1 MTDLISDSAIE
12 RVARQ
17 PRSRRELFRLLAGG
31 AAVAAGG
38 VALAPG
44 VSARQGTPGGKATVV
59 TSANPASWD
68 LTNSTWPT
76 WEGVNFLY
84 DRLVSFDEAEQ
95 LIPALALS
103 WEVSADGLEWTLKL
117 REGVTFHDGTPF
129 NAASV
134 QFNIQRHL
142 DMPDSGFYSVYEP
155 VTRVDVIDD
164 LTAKIVLREIRPN
177 FAYEGLA
184 QWGALQVSPT
194 AFTALGARFGEAP
207 VGTGPFTF
215 TAYEPGA
222 SITYSRNE
230 TYWGGAPLLETVQV
244 RIIPEAAVALVE
256 MEAKTVDA
264 IIVEPKDVQAMTDLG
279 LVIEQRVAPG
289 AELMSINVSQSPTD
303 ELKVRQALALAI
315 DRDAIIEAVL
325 FGFAEKSNGGVTST
339 SPFYN
344 ADIPLIAYDP
354 DAAGTLLD
362 EAGWVM
368 GDSGIRERDGQP
380 LKLALLSSDFTD
392 WGLFNQI
399 FQEQLRVVGIDTEI
413 TTLEWNAML
422 DQWREN
428 KGPWH
433 ISYHQQGAIM
443 ASTSPIQAS
452 WAPSDYWS
460 IDQLD
465 DATAPDLIPVRDELE
480 ALADEFDTAADPTR
494 RLEIAK
500 RAQTLFHDHQLTA
513 WMWHRASVHAIQPR
527 LKDYRLS
534 HAGRIVELDKAYIG

>member
-1 MTDLISDSAIE
+1 LH
-12 RVARQ
+12 
-17 PRSRRELFRLLAGG
+17 RRNLFRVLAGG
-31 AAVAAGG
+31 AAATG
-38 VALAPG
+38 VFGLAP
-44 VSARQGTPGGKATVV
+44 SALARQGEPGGRATVV

-84 DRLVSFDEAEQ
+84 DRLVAFDEAEE

-103 WEVSADGLEWTLKL
+103 WDVSADGLEYTLKL

-129 NAASV
+129 NAAAV

-142 DMPDSGFYSVYEP
+142 DMPDSGFYSAYEP
-155 VTRVDVIDD
+155 VARVDVVDD
-164 LTAKIVLREIRPN
+164 LTAKIVLSEIRPN

-194 AFTALGARFGEAP
+194 AFAELGARFGEAP
-207 VGTGPFTF
+207 IGTGPFKFDT
-215 TAYEPGA
+215 YEPGA
-222 SITYSRNE
+222 SITYARNE
-230 TYWGGAPLLETVQV
+230 AYWGGAPLLETVQV

-256 MEAKTVDA
+256 MEAGTVDA
-264 IIVEPKDVQAMTDLG
+264 ILVEPKDVQAMTDLG
-279 LVIEQRVAPG
+279 LVIENSVSPG
-289 AELMSINVSQSPTD
+289 SEMMSINLSQSPTD
-303 ELKVRQALALAI
+303 ELLVRQALALAI
-315 DRDAIIEAVL
+315 DRDAIIAAVL
-325 FGFAEKSNGGVTST
+325 FGFAEKSNGGVTSD

-344 ADIPLIAYDP
+344 ADIPLIEYDP
-354 DAAGTLLD
+354 EQAGALLD

-368 GDSGIRERDGQP
+368 GDDGIRERDGQP
-380 LKLALLSSDFTD
+380 LRLALLSSDFAD

-399 FQEQLRVVGIDTEI
+399 FQEQLRVVGVDTEI

-428 KGPWH
+428 QGPWH

-452 WAPSDYWS
+452 WSPSDYWS
-460 IDQLD
+460 INQLD
-465 DATAPDLIPVRDELE
+465 DVTTPELIAVRDEMQ
-480 ALADEFDTAADPTR
+480 ALADEFDTAGDQTR

-500 RAQTLFHDHQLTA
+500 RAQTLFHDNQLTA
-513 WMWHRASVHAIQPR
+513 WMWHRATVHAIQPR
-527 LKDYRLS
+527 LKDYRLT
-534 HAGRIVELDKAYIG
+534 HAGRIVELDKAYVE

>member
-1 MTDLISDSAIE
+1 MSDHSSTPAPG
-12 RVARQ
+12 RVALH
-17 PRSRRELFRLLAGG
+17 RRNLFRAIAGG
-31 AAVAAGG
+31 AAAAG
-38 VALAPG
+38 ALRLAP
-44 VSARQGTPGGKATVV
+44 SALARQGAPGGSATVV

-84 DRLVSFDEAEQ
+84 DRLVSFDETET
-95 LIPALALS
+95 LIPALALT
-103 WEVSADGLEWTLKL
+103 WDVSADGLEYTLTL
-117 REGVTFHDGTPF
+117 REGVTFHDGAPF
-129 NAASV
+129 NAAAV

-142 DMPDSGFYSVYEP
+142 DKPDSGFFSVYEP
-155 VTRVDVIDD
+155 VARVDVVDE
-164 LTAKIVLREIRPN
+164 LTAKIVLSEIRPN

-194 AFTALGARFGEAP
+194 AFAELGDRFGEAP
-207 VGTGPFTF
+207 VGTGPFKF

-244 RIIPEAAVALVE
+244 RIIPESAVALIE
-256 MEAKTVDA
+256 MEAGTVDA
-264 IIVEPKDVQAMTDLG
+264 ILVEPKDVQAMTDLD
-279 LVIEQRVAPG
+279 LVIENRVSPG
-289 AELMSINVSQSPTD
+289 AEMMSINLSQSPTD
-303 ELKVRQALALAI
+303 ELLVRQALALAI

-325 FGFAEKSNGGVTST
+325 FGFAEKSNGGVTSD

-344 ADIPLIAYDP
+344 ADIPQIAYDP
-354 DAAGTLLD
+354 EQAGALLD

-368 GDSGIRERDGQP
+368 GEDGIRARDGQP
-380 LKLALLSSDFTD
+380 LRLALLSSEFAD

-399 FQEQLRVVGIDTEI
+399 FQEQLRVVGVDTEI

-428 KGPWH
+428 QGPWH
-433 ISYHQQGAIM
+433 ISYHQQGSIM
-443 ASTSPIQAS
+443 SSTSPIQAS

-460 IDQLD
+460 INQLD
-465 DATAPDLIPVRDELE
+465 DVTTPELIAVRDEMQ
-480 ALADEFDTAADPTR
+480 ALADEFDTAGDQTR

-500 RAQTLFHDHQLTA
+500 RAQTLFHDNQLTA
-513 WMWHRASVHAIQPR
+513 WMWHRATVHAIQPR
-527 LKDYRLS
+527 LKDYKLT
-534 HAGRIVELDKAYIG
+534 HAGRIVELDKAYIA

>member
-1 MTDLISDSAIE
+1 MTNLTNDSVIDRA
-12 RVARQ
+12 VRQ

-44 VSARQGTPGGKATVV
+44 AGALQGTPGGRATIV

-117 REGVTFHDGTPF
+117 RPGVTFHDGTPF

-155 VTRVDVIDD
+155 VARVDVVDD
-164 LTAKIVLREIRPN
+164 LTAKIVLSEVRPN

-215 TAYEPGA
+215 TSYEPGA
-222 SITYSRNE
+222 SITYTRNE
-230 TYWGGAPLLETVQV
+230 TYWGGAPLLESVQV

-256 MEAKTVDA
+256 MEAGTVDA
-264 IIVEPKDVQAMTDLG
+264 ILVEPKDVQAMTDLG
-279 LVIEQRVAPG
+279 LVIEERVAPG
-289 AELMSINVSQSPTD
+289 AEMMSINVSQSPTD

-354 DAAGTLLD
+354 DAAGVLLD

-368 GDSGIRERDGQP
+368 GEGGIRERDGQP

-428 KGPWH
+428 QGPWH

-465 DATAPDLIPVRDELE
+465 DATAADLIPVRDELE
-480 ALADEFDTAADPTR
+480 ALAGEFDTAADPTR

-527 LKDYRLS
+527 LKEYRLS

>member
-1 MTDLISDSAIE
+1 MSDQSNRSAIE
-12 RVARQ
+12 RVALH

-31 AAVAAGG
+31 AAVAAGAVVMG
-38 VALAPG
+38 PA
-44 VSARQGTPGGKATVV
+44 VSARQGTPGGKATIV

-68 LTNSTWPT
+68 LTNTTWPT
-76 WEGVNFLY
+76 WEALNFLY
-84 DRLVSFDEAEQ
+84 DRLVAFNEAEE
-95 LIPALALS
+95 LVPALALS
-103 WEVSADGLEWTLKL
+103 WDVSPDGLEYTLKL

-129 NAASV
+129 NAESV

-142 DMPDSGFYSVYEP
+142 DMPDSSFYTVFEP
-155 VTRVDVIDD
+155 VERVDVVDD
-164 LTAKIVLREIRPN
+164 LTAKIVLKEIRPN

-184 QWGALQVSPT
+184 QWGSVQVSPT
-194 AFTALGARFGEAP
+194 AFKELGARFGEAP
-207 VGTGPFTF
+207 VGTGPFKF
-215 TAYEPGA
+215 TSYEPGA
-222 SITYSRNE
+222 SITFSRND

-256 MEAKTVDA
+256 MEAGTVDA
-264 IIVEPKDVQAMTDLG
+264 ILVEPKDVQTMEDLG
-279 LVIEQRVAPG
+279 MVIEQRVSPG
-289 AELMSINVSQSPTD
+289 AEMMSINLSQAPTD

-315 DRDAIIEAVL
+315 NRDAIIESVL
-325 FGFAEKSNGGVTST
+325 FGFAEKSNGGVTSD

-344 ADIPLIAYDP
+344 EDIPLIEYNP
-354 DAAGTLLD
+354 ERAGQLLD

-368 GDSGIRERDGQP
+368 GNDGIRQRDGQP

-399 FQEQLRVVGIDTEI
+399 FQEQLRVVGIDMEI

-428 KGPWH
+428 QVPWH

-452 WAPSDYWS
+452 WAPEDYWT
-460 IDQLD
+460 INQLD
-465 DATAPDLIPVRDELE
+465 DATAPDLIPVREELQ
-480 ALADEFDTAADPTR
+480 ALADEFDTAADQNR

-500 RAQTLFHDHQLTA
+500 RAQTLFHEHQLTA
-513 WMWHRASVHAIQPR
+513 WMWHRATVHAIQPR

-534 HAGRIVELDKAYIG
+534 HAGRIVELDKAYIA